1 VPEAVRADSVKMTR
15 ISSRTGFST
24 GSNPEIFKMTL
35 SKIITPSKFES
46 KQSLRIFWASARY
59 KQKIKKES

>member
-1 VPEAVRADSVKMTR
+1 MPEVARVDSVKMTR

-35 SKIITPSKFES
+35 SKIITP
-46 KQSLRIFWASARY
+46 I
-59 KQKIKKES
+59 KI